1 MLATLFPEVPEGR
14 LLLIWANKI
23 STWCRS
29 LDEAHEWATAFD
41 KMKQDVYF
49 GVGLVDEAALDA
61 RVPKLGDRRHIRG
74 RVEELSGQVM
84 SVAAAAQQ
92 LDAGAS
98 EIQEAL
104 SRDQFEKTGEIAE
117 RRLGMSS
124 LELHGAHEVG
134 QYMPKAMAAIG
145 TEMHRAASRFAV
157 ATIDAAV
164 AGDVKPA
171 LAALS
176 DVTRQCLACH
186 SGFRVQ

>member
-1 MLATLFPEVPEGR
+1 MLK
-14 LLLIWANKI
+14 LL
-23 STWCRS
+23 
-29 LDEAHEWATAFD
+29 
-41 KMKQDVYF
+41 
-49 GVGLVDEAALDA
+49 
-61 RVPKLGDRRHIRG
+61 
-74 RVEELSGQVM
+74 
-84 SVAAAAQQ
+84 SVAAALAVTASVLAGQEHGHDMKIQHMNTGSSLLDPRTLVHFPEQ
-92 LDAGAS
+92 LRIHTMANMRDHLLALS

-104 SRDQFEKTGEIAE
+104 SREQFEKAGEIAE

-134 QYMPKAMAAIG
+134 QYMPKAMATIG

-157 ATIDAAV
+157 AAIDAAV

>member
-1 MLATLFPEVPEGR
+1 MPKLLGVAATLMVTASVLAGQEHGHDMKMQHMNAGSSLLDSRTLVHFPEQLR
-14 LLLIWANKI
+14 IHTMANMRDHLL
-23 STWCRS
+23 
-29 LDEAHEWATAFD
+29 
-41 KMKQDVYF
+41 
-49 GVGLVDEAALDA
+49 AL
-61 RVPKLGDRRHIRG
+61 
-74 RVEELSGQVM
+74 Q
-84 SVAAAAQQ
+84 
-92 LDAGAS
+92 

-104 SRDQFEKTGEIAE
+104 SREQFEKAGEIAE

-134 QYMPKAMAAIG
+134 QYMPKAMASIG

>member
-1 MLATLFPEVPEGR
+1 MLK
-14 LLLIWANKI
+14 LL
-23 STWCRS
+23 
-29 LDEAHEWATAFD
+29 
-41 KMKQDVYF
+41 
-49 GVGLVDEAALDA
+49 G
-61 RVPKLGDRRHIRG
+61 
-74 RVEELSGQVM
+74 
-84 SVAAAAQQ
+84 AAAALAVTASVLAGQEHGHDMKIQHMNTGSSLLDPRTLVHFPEQ
-92 LDAGAS
+92 LRIHTMANMRDHLLALS

-104 SRDQFEKTGEIAE
+104 SREQFEKAGEIAE

-134 QYMPKAMAAIG
+134 QYMPKAMATIG

>member
-1 MLATLFPEVPEGR
+1 MLKLLGVAATLAVTASVLAEQEDNHDMKMQHMNAGSSLLDPRTLVHFPEQLR
-14 LLLIWANKI
+14 IHTMANMRDHLL
-23 STWCRS
+23 
-29 LDEAHEWATAFD
+29 
-41 KMKQDVYF
+41 
-49 GVGLVDEAALDA
+49 AL
-61 RVPKLGDRRHIRG
+61 
-74 RVEELSGQVM
+74 Q
-84 SVAAAAQQ
+84 
-92 LDAGAS
+92 

-104 SRDQFEKTGEIAE
+104 SREQFEKAGEISE

-157 ATIDAAV
+157 AASDAAV

-176 DVTRQCLACH
+176 DVIRRCLACH